1 MRASL
6 AIRAM
11 SQTETSRAPLPAAT
25 PLTAA
30 MVGLPQL
37 YTWSRTSSPCRA
49 SGQSVPVAA
58 LVPRAREARASVR
71 SMPAQNAGPVP
82 VMMMAR
88 TAASAT

>member
-37 YTWSRTSSPCRA
+37 
-49 SGQSVPVAA
+49 
-58 LVPRAREARASVR
+58 
-71 SMPAQNAGPVP
+71 
-82 VMMMAR
+82 
-88 TAASAT
+88 